1 MIIRDERPEDEAAI
15 GRVLQAAFGGD
26 AEARLVHAL
35 RDAGDCGFALVALEA
50 GEIVG
55 HVLTSRMQ
63 APFPALAL
71 APLAVRPDRQRR
83 GVGTALVRQAVALAR
98 DEGWA
103 AIFVLGAP
111 DYYGRFGFDV
121 RLAEGFVSPYAGAHF
136 MALALSPLLPALSG
150 ELRHAPAFA
159 DLD

>member
-1 MIIRDERPEDEAAI
+1 MRKAAER
-15 GRVLQAAFGGD
+15 
-26 AEARLVHAL
+26 
-35 RDAGDCGFALVALEA
+35 
-50 GEIVG
+50 
-55 HVLTSRMQ
+55 
-63 APFPALAL
+63 
-71 APLAVRPDRQRR
+71 
-83 GVGTALVRQAVALAR
+83 AR

-111 DYYGRFGFDV
+111 GYYGRFGFDV